1 MATSK
6 VAPSADALP
15 ARKPMARATRVSLF
29 EREIRVHL
37 ATSAIELM
45 FRGAQLLSEGQWQG
59 ERWFGSTMITL
70 DLSRLGDQVRDT
82 CDAATAHRVADL
94 LLRDAR
100 VAARARAIAEEGARS
115 RAGRPLARIDV
126 ELSSRA
132 AGECVHIDL
141 DVEASADRGG
151 K

>member
-1 MATSK
+1 MATSTT
-6 VAPSADALP
+6 APSAAALP

-37 ATSAIELM
+37 ATPAIDLM

-70 DLSRLGDQVRDT
+70 DLARLADQVRDA
-82 CDAATAHRVADL
+82 CDAATAHRVAEL
-94 LLRDAR
+94 LARDVR
-100 VAARARAIAEEGARS
+100 VAARARA
-115 RAGRPLARIDV
+115 GRPLLRVDV
-126 ELSSRA
+126 ELSARA

-141 DVEASADRGG
+141 DVEGA
-151 K
+151 

>member
-1 MATSK
+1 MATSTI
-6 VAPSADALP
+6 APSAAALP

-37 ATSAIELM
+37 ATPAIELM

-70 DLSRLGDQVRDT
+70 DLARLVDQVRDA
-82 CDAATAHRVADL
+82 CDAATALRVAEL
-94 LLRDAR
+94 LARDVR
-100 VAARARAIAEEGARS
+100 VAARARAVAEEAARA
-115 RAGRPLARIDV
+115 RAGRPLLRIDV
-126 ELSSRA
+126 ELSARA

-141 DVEASADRGG
+141 DVEASQQ
-151 K
+151 